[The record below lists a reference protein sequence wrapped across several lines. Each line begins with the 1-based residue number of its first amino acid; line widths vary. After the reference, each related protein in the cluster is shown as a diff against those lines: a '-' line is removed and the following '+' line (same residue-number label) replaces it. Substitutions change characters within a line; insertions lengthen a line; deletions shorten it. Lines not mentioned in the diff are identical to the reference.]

1 LFLRP
6 SSHFKL
12 VQNQN
17 MPGMGGLRTP
27 SNSRRMGD
35 SQIGHTA
42 ALACSRATGSVIFF
56 QPSKSCVHY
65 SSFYQV
71 RHLSDVAPGSIDK
84 QQEGRSVTLT
94 L

>member
-1 LFLRP
+1 
-6 SSHFKL
+6 
-12 VQNQN
+12 
-17 MPGMGGLRTP
+17 MGGVRTP

-35 SQIGHTA
+35 SQIGHITA
-42 ALACSRATGSVIFF
+42 STCSRATGSVILF

-65 SSFYQV
+65 SSFYSV
-71 RHLSDVAPGSIDK
+71 RHLSDVALGFDDK